1 MQEPEFLLVQ
11 VVAVDPTAGA
21 GVSGL
26 PNEFLIRTDDP
37 SIWYKSGLADTAWTR
52 LGSGAAI
59 PTPSSSGAAIGV
71 YGNGSDGD
79 VIMGAGTTTLIRD
92 MFYHDLTVPA
102 GATVQTAGWFICVSG
117 TLTLEGT
124 IDHGGGDGADATI
137 AGAGVGGSGTN
148 RNAGDPPFSTAGG
161 PGGVGLG
168 TSSSNQGSTYPN
180 CVARG
185 GRGGTGDAGLGA
197 LGGTVTATG
206 SKGDIRQLP
215 WCLNACLSPTDSG
228 VRVSCS
234 SGGGGGTG
242 ANFTAQAFGG
252 GGGGGGGYLVLCARA
267 IAGSG
272 LVRAKGGDGGDA
284 FLQVAG
290 NSAGGGGGGG
300 GGVAVVVTD
309 TLAANLPTIT
319 AAGGTGGAGVGPA
332 GTVGADGGSGL
343 LLVFS
348 G

>member
-1 MQEPEFLLVQ
+1 MQEPEFGLVQ
-11 VVAVDPTAGA
+11 VVNVDPTAGA
-21 GVSGL
+21 GISGL

-37 SIWYKSGLADTAWTR
+37 SIWYKSGVADTAWTR

-79 VIMGAGTTTLIRD
+79 VIMGAGTTALARD

-102 GATVQTAGWFICVSG
+102 GATVQAAGWFICVSG
-117 TLTLEGT
+117 TLTLGGT

-137 AGAGVGGSGTN
+137 AGPGVGGGGTD
-148 RNAGDPPFSTAGG
+148 RNGSAPFSTAGG
-161 PGGVGLG
+161 AGGVGSG
-168 TSSSNQGSTYPN
+168 GISSNQGSVYPS

-185 GRGGTGDAGLGA
+185 GRGGAGDDGLGGSSGA
-197 LGGTVTATG
+197 ITATG
-206 SKGDIRQLP
+206 SAGNIRQLP

-234 SGGGGGTG
+234 SGGGGGAG
-242 ANFTAQAFGG
+242 AAFTAQAYGG
-252 GGGGGGGYLVLCARA
+252 GGGGGGGYLVLCARV
-267 IAGSG
+267 ITGSG

-284 FLQVAG
+284 FQQVAG

-319 AAGGTGGAGVGPA
+319 AAGGAGGGAVGPI
-332 GTVGADGGSGL
+332 GTNGAVGGSGL